1 MTKNQ
6 AFGGISR
13 ALSHRYYRHYWYG
26 MLVATVGIWAYRIA
40 LGWLVWE
47 LTKSPVWLGLIAF
60 SEMVPT
66 IIVGPIAG
74 AYVDR
79 KGVLRIGRLAQAA
92 WAISVGLLAV
102 VTLNGWATKEILM
115 VFAVL
120 QGCITGMSNP
130 SHLALVAKL
139 VPPPDLSPAIALQS
153 GTVQSGRFIGPAL
166 AGLVLVNY
174 GPGLVFAMV
183 SIGLIFFTA
192 ILFTLKTIEPEKL
205 SDSTKSLVGD
215 FVDGIRYATGNFTIR
230 TLIIYTAIT
239 ALLLRPVVEL
249 MPGFADVV
257 FGRGAEGLAW
267 LLATFGIGSLASAL
281 WIAAR
286 GRTEGLL
293 RVFSINLFLG
303 ASSLIIFATTSN
315 FWFAIVIVTMF
326 GFSSTAVSICSQTL
340 VQHLVKCQMRARV
353 MGLVGI
359 TFRAVPALGAL
370 LQGWGSS
377 IFGFGPSVAV
387 AAGLC
392 LIVWLAFANTLKRN
406 NRFGEMERS
415 D

>member
-1 MTKNQ
+1 
-6 AFGGISR
+6 
-13 ALSHRYYRHYWYG
+13 
-26 MLVATVGIWAYRIA
+26 
-40 LGWLVWE
+40 
-47 LTKSPVWLGLIAF
+47 
-60 SEMVPT
+60 
-66 IIVGPIAG
+66 
-74 AYVDR
+74 
-79 KGVLRIGRLAQAA
+79 
-92 WAISVGLLAV
+92 
-102 VTLNGWATKEILM
+102 
-115 VFAVL
+115 
-120 QGCITGMSNP
+120 
-130 SHLALVAKL
+130 
-139 VPPPDLSPAIALQS
+139 
-153 GTVQSGRFIGPAL
+153 
-166 AGLVLVNY
+166 
-174 GPGLVFAMV
+174 
-183 SIGLIFFTA
+183 
-192 ILFTLKTIEPEKL
+192 
-205 SDSTKSLVGD
+205 
-215 FVDGIRYATGNFTIR
+215 
-230 TLIIYTAIT
+230 
-239 ALLLRPVVEL
+239 

-340 VQHLVKCQMRARV
+340 VQHLVKGQMRARV